1 MISSIVLAHGIG
13 GRRDL
18 PLDLSF
24 FLVGAAIVVVLSFVG
39 LAVLWP
45 KPRLQ
50 DGVRS
55 RVIDA
60 PWLRPL
66 AGVLRVLGVFFFGL
80 VLVAGL
86 VGRNDGSENIVPV
99 LIYVAFWLVVPFAAA
114 FVGNLWTAIN
124 PFRTMIR
131 WFRFGEE

>member
-1 MISSIVLAHGIG
+1 MIPSNVLAHGIG
-13 GRRDL
+13 ERSDL

-24 FLVGAAIVVVLSFVG
+24 FLVGGGVVIVVSFVA

-45 KPRLQ
+45 QPRLQ

-86 VGRNDGSENIVPV
+86 VGRNDGSENIVPG
-99 LIYVAFWLVVPFAAA
+99 LIYVAVWLVVPFAVA

-131 WFRFGEE
+131 